1 MLLEYGNT
9 VVFPHW
15 ELNEKVPVG
24 YSRIYYIM
32 DGNVTYE
39 DGQRSACRLKPGFLY
54 ALPST
59 LPYHVWRTDQRF
71 FCTYLHMV
79 FSQAHI
85 TGLIELHPD
94 QDCLHAFIC
103 TLQQAIEEKRME
115 LLDTLAEALPQ
126 FLQEDP
132 CFVES
137 SSIVHGVR
145 QYIFSHISQEITLEE
160 LSALQGYH
168 PNYFIKLFSKETGLT
183 PHQYVIQCR
192 MQYAA
197 ELLNQGMS
205 NQAVGE
211 ACNYSDTSTFTR
223 AFHKYY
229 GVTPQKY
236 RQGYRK
242 P

>member
-1 MLLEYGNT
+1 MRAHAAGIWKHGG
-9 VVFPHW
+9 FPHW

-32 DGNVTYE
+32 DVNVTYE
-39 DGQRSACRLKPGFLY
+39 DGQKTACRLKPGFLY

-59 LPYHVWRTDQRF
+59 VPYHVWRTDQRF

-79 FSQAHI
+79 FPQAHI

-137 SSIVHGVR
+137 SSIIHGVR
-145 QYIFSHISQEITLEE
+145 QYIFRTFPRKSPWKNSAPCKAIIPTIS
-160 LSALQGYH
+160 SSCFPRKQGLRL
-168 PNYFIKLFSKETGLT
+168 I
-183 PHQYVIQCR
+183 
-192 MQYAA
+192 
-197 ELLNQGMS
+197 
-205 NQAVGE
+205 
-211 ACNYSDTSTFTR
+211 ST
-223 AFHKYY
+223 
-229 GVTPQKY
+229 
-236 RQGYRK
+236 
-242 P
+242 